1 MANPKNPLYGPQ
13 FTTVTNDSLIEDF
26 DYEKKKIDEL
36 ARYRAKLEAMGF
48 KKQDKN
54 YKELMSLEEKNLK
67 KKFELQKKNDKVI
80 LNLRV
85 KEEEKARKKQ
95 ELELQRNIV
104 EEYKLRDNLTKEEL
118 KTYKEEKKK
127 LAKAEREQAFKDAQE
142 QNKQFLK
149 GLPQQA
155 WNNAFKNASAAMNEV
170 MSSYAKYQ
178 SAINVRLQ
186 GTSSTFQ
193 NLQRN
198 LLNNVGITPYIRTQN
213 MLNNLQ
219 ALVES
224 GVAFNL
230 EQRAFLMSI
239 SDKIAAT
246 FDANTGT
253 LRRIIRLQQ
262 EDSTAGR
269 LGMEAY
275 MTRFMNNMFENTEY
289 LVDSFDTVT
298 DALVEATSQ
307 MSTQMGVEFEYVVQK
322 WLGSLSSVGL
332 SSTTVSSIAQA
343 IGYLASG
350 DIAGLSGSNMQNLLV
365 MAASRAGLDYG
376 SMLQGTTTKQ
386 VNTLLGSLVS
396 YMQEIGTN
404 TSNVV
409 KNQFAKTFG
418 LSMSDIRA
426 AGNLKA
432 EDLQNISKNLLS
444 YSGAVTELG
453 SQMSQVYTRMSLAE
467 MLENV
472 SENAKYALF
481 STIAANPA
489 LYGLWKVTDMIQ
501 GLTGGI
507 NIPFASVLGTGVDI
521 NATVDQLM
529 KLGVIGAGSLGM
541 IGDIVSGISNTVDF
555 ANVMGRL
562 GIGSNI
568 IGTTRGRGIGSLAGG
583 LSESTSTYIGQSSG
597 SAFYEQTMRRQAQEN
612 DAQIQQMKEQQVQ
625 PIENIDTNVATIVR
639 LLESGIS
646 VTVNNYGLTTSNIG

>member
-1 MANPKNPLYGPQ
+1 MANPRNPLYGPQ
-13 FTTVTNDSLIEDF
+13 FSTVTNNSFTEDF
-26 DYEKKKIDEL
+26 DYEKKKEDEL
-36 ARYRAKLEAMGF
+36 AAYRAKLEALGF
-48 KKQDKN
+48 KRQDAH
-54 YKELMSLEEKNLK
+54 YKELMKLEEKNLK
-67 KKFELQKKNDKVI
+67 QKFELQKKNDKI
-80 LNLRV
+80 TLNLKL

-95 ELELQRNIV
+95 QLEVQRNIV
-104 EEYKLRDNLTKEEL
+104 EEFKLRDNLTKEEL
-118 KTYKEEKKK
+118 KEYKEERKK
-127 LAKAEREQAFKDAQE
+127 LIKAEREQAFADAQE
-142 QNKQFLK
+142 ENKKFIK
-149 GLPQQA
+149 KLPQQM
-155 WNNAFKNASAAMNEV
+155 WDNAFKNASAAMNEV

-193 NLQRN
+193 NLQKN
-198 LLNNVGITPYIRTQN
+198 LLNNVGITPYIKTQN

-275 MTRFMNNMFENTEY
+275 MTRFLNSMYENTEY
-289 LVDSFDTVT
+289 LVDSFDSVT

-350 DIAGLSGSNMQNLLV
+350 DIEGLSGSSMQNLLV

-386 VNTLLGSLVS
+386 VNALLGSLVS

-444 YSGAVTELG
+444 YSGSIKELG
-453 SQMSQVYTRMSLAE
+453 NQMSQVYTRMSLAE

-472 SENAKYALF
+472 SDNAKYALF
-481 STIAANPA
+481 STIASSPA

-507 NIPFASVLGTGVDI
+507 NIPFASVLGTGVNI

-568 IGTTRGRGIGSLAGG
+568 IGTTRGKGITSLSGG
-583 LSESTSTYIGQSSG
+583 LSESASTYIGQSSG
-597 SAFYEQTMRRQAQEN
+597 NAFYEQTMNRQAQEN
-612 DAQIQQMKEQQVQ
+612 DAQIQQMKEQQTQ

-639 LLESGIS
+639 LLESGIN
-646 VTVNNYGLTTSNIG
+646 VTVSNYGLVNSNIG